1 MYDHGKSDSSILP
14 EKLPNKA
21 SGAPRPAEEVEERG
35 LAKGNLVQQNRVRTQ
50 WREALRRAL
59 EWIRQAVSA
68 CASEPE
74 VGAQCGSSARWDLC
88 GGCRVTG
95 IPTATN
101 RTLEFPYSLSSCE
114 IGATIGFCGSVI
126 LCERQLLHWTN
137 LTCFTAVSAGT
148 LSPSTI

>member
-1 MYDHGKSDSSILP
+1 MYDQGKSDSSILP
-14 EKLPNKA
+14 EKLPNKGR
-21 SGAPRPAEEVEERG
+21 GAPRPAEEVEERG

-59 EWIRQAVSA
+59 EWIRQAVNA

-101 RTLEFPYSLSSCE
+101 AIYAQFSRLSLMLSQP
-114 IGATIGFCGSVI
+114 ATDGGIVHAKVFSDLAQCVSIVSV
-126 LCERQLLHWTN
+126 C
-137 LTCFTAVSAGT
+137 
-148 LSPSTI
+148 

>member
-14 EKLPNKA
+14 EKLPNKGC
-21 SGAPRPAEEVEERG
+21 GAPRSAEEVEERG

-95 IPTATN
+95 IPTATV
-101 RTLEFPYSLSSCE
+101 LLLVPHHLQSEVSQSE
-114 IGATIGFCGSVI
+114 
-126 LCERQLLHWTN
+126 QLLA
-137 LTCFTAVSAGT
+137 CT
-148 LSPSTI
+148 LAHP